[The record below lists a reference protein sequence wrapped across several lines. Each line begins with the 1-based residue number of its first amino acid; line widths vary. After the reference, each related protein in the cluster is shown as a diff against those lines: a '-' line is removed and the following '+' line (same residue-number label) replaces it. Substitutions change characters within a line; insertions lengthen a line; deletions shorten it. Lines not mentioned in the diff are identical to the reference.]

1 MLRRKGEKSN
11 RSYVA
16 CLPNLVDESLT
27 FLYSSSAL
35 PRSNI
40 FLKVGNFE
48 SSKHVRPRFHFSS
61 NIARRFEI
69 KDFQSSLSFSSL
81 VTFRR
86 IENRN

>member
-48 SSKHVRPRFHFSS
+48 SS
-61 NIARRFEI
+61 RRSASI
-69 KDFQSSLSFSSL
+69 SFFLEYS
-81 VTFRR
+81 TK
-86 IENRN
+86 I